1 MSDYTFMKSGF
12 DNVQDAVS
20 EEEAKQNAVA
30 LIVAFA
36 EGAIKTAGKYVT
48 HAERKGVTP
57 EDLKRAMMLEMF
69 FFKRRPDIV
78 EQAEKIKQEIF
89 SQDEMDE
96 IDEVIDVEEDDIE
109 EFAESACECPLCK
122 CINGIYS
129 RWENWEPESPME
141 VLFKK
146 QIEEMC

>member
-30 LIVAFA
+30 LVVAFA

-48 HAERKGVTP
+48 HAKRKGVTP

-69 FFKRRPDIV
+69 FFKRTEHVKTPDINALGNPTV
-78 EQAEKIKQEIF
+78 
-89 SQDEMDE
+89 
-96 IDEVIDVEEDDIE
+96 VI
-109 EFAESACECPLCK
+109 S
-122 CINGIYS
+122 
-129 RWENWEPESPME
+129 
-141 VLFKK
+141 
-146 QIEEMC
+146 